1 MTKNVFTAERLVIK
15 QNDRNQVDQFIELG
29 LVDFKAWIVFVE
41 YPTRRAV
48 YRPPSRVCFLALWGI
63 VVGSLQIS

>member
-29 LVDFKAWIVFVE
+29 LVDFKA
-41 YPTRRAV
+41 
-48 YRPPSRVCFLALWGI
+48 
-63 VVGSLQIS
+63 